1 MPVTAR
7 LSKKCYDTL
16 GEDLA
21 IELVDW
27 FNQVD
32 VPVLD
37 RHGRDRAH
45 PHAHDRGLAALNHLL
60 TMVPTQLYLDDD
72 LHQRLK
78 SLARKQGRTVSDLVR
93 EAVAR
98 VYAPVGVDERSETL
112 RAVEGIWRDHEE
124 VGDAHE
130 YVRRM
135 RADTHRTKP
144 HR

>member
-1 MPVTAR
+1 MHR
-7 LSKKCYDTL
+7 
-16 GEDLA
+16 
-21 IELVDW
+21 
-27 FNQVD
+27 
-32 VPVLD
+32 
-37 RHGRDRAH
+37 
-45 PHAHDRGLAALNHLL
+45 
-60 TMVPTQLYLDDD
+60 TQLYLDED

-98 VYAPVGVDERSETL
+98 VYAPVGVDERLETL

-124 VGDAHE
+124 VGDAHD

-144 HR
+144 RR